1 MKKTKLYLKVTKD
14 HLELPLAVAA
24 SPGELARMTGTTE
37 GCILTSISHG
47 RPGWVRV
54 ELDEEELDMAA
65 CVA

>member
-1 MKKTKLYLKVTKD
+1 MKRTKLYLKVTKD

-24 SPGELARMTGTTE
+24 SPAELARMTGTTE
-37 GCILTSISHG
+37 GCILSSISHG

-54 ELDEEELDMAA
+54 EIEEDVLDMAA